1 MKVSFKFNQQ
11 ELGHH
16 LLPRDGIIYTIVFE
30 DVEKK
35 KITDFVSFYNLP
47 SQILKQKGHNHTM
60 MNVAYLYYYG
70 NTVNNLTEMMK
81 HVLVFSKE
89 QVPDGTRFDVFNCLN
104 IMENSQF
111 LQELKFG
118 VGDGILNYY
127 MYNYVL
133 GGEKASM
140 NAGQLG
146 TVLV

>member
-60 MNVAYLYYYG
+60 MNVSKFRFQEMKRLFFR
-70 NTVNNLTEMMK
+70 LHICIITEIP
-81 HVLVFSKE
+81 LITS
-89 QVPDGTRFDVFNCLN
+89 RR
-104 IMENSQF
+104 
-111 LQELKFG
+111 
-118 VGDGILNYY
+118 
-127 MYNYVL
+127 
-133 GGEKASM
+133 
-140 NAGQLG
+140 
-146 TVLV
+146 